1 MADPSGDAPSAPVPQ
16 RLSESERVASII
28 PSLGPR
34 SSDRGERAETD
45 GRSRRRDRN
54 RTAVIHAMLDL
65 IREGDLSPATATI
78 AERAGVSHRSVF
90 RYFDD
95 LGDLVREAINIELA
109 AALEITKIHKIGLGS
124 LDHRIGDFVSSRI
137 RVYGHTYGVSRVA
150 RFRAGQIE
158 EIDNAL
164 GEIALLQRAQVL
176 RQFEPELAPMSETV
190 AAATVDAILVMTD
203 FTPYDLLRRM
213 LGYEDDRVA
222 KIWRHAIE
230 TLLS

>member
-1 MADPSGDAPSAPVPQ
+1 MADPSGDAPSAHVPE
-16 RLSESERVASII
+16 RLSDSERVASII
-28 PSLGPR
+28 PSLGSR

-54 RTAVIHAMLDL
+54 RTAVIHATLDL

-109 AALEITKIHKIGLGS
+109 AALEITKIHEIGRGS
-124 LDHRIGDFVSSRI
+124 LDHRIGDFVTSRI

-190 AAATVDAILVMTD
+190 AAASVDAILVMTD